1 MRASFAFLS
10 IGSLW
15 LGALGAACN
24 GQVVGPA
31 SAPSDA
37 GASSVEAGSATDAA
51 TTSVEAGPVDPGPPR
66 CTKPRPASPQDDD
79 AGAPDAGGD
88 AGYFARHP
96 WPTVVRQ
103 GGPVLASPHLV
114 PIVFD
119 GDPFADD
126 LDRFTASVGCTDYY
140 RATVNEYGVGD
151 AIAGALT
158 RLDEPSPSR
167 ITSDEIERWL
177 VRELTQKSPR
187 LERPTKDALYII
199 YYGPGT
205 EVEQGPGVLS
215 CQAFGGYH
223 TNVVLPDGTPV
234 AYAVV
239 PRCDGMGDST
249 LDTTTSA
256 ASHEIVEAVTDP
268 YNKENPAFAYVD
280 DAHAS
285 WMFVLGGEV
294 SDLCA
299 QRSDADYTPEGYPY
313 AVQRSWSNRAARRGE
328 DPCVPAS
335 GEKLFTAAF
344 TLPDTVDLGDGFF
357 GRGVVVPAGE
367 SRTLDLEL
375 HDEGAGSML
384 VDVTDASSMLGH
396 AGHSTLTL
404 DKTSGKSGDVLKLT
418 IKAPAGVSSEPELFT
433 VALSKGGRYT
443 YADVGAIGH

>member
-1 MRASFAFLS
+1 MRASFAFFS
-10 IGSLW
+10 VPTLW
-15 LGALGAACN
+15 LGTLAACN
-24 GQVVGPA
+24 GQLATQAADGADAGSGPSEVARADA
-31 SAPSDA
+31 SAP
-37 GASSVEAGSATDAA
+37 VVDAA
-51 TTSVEAGPVDPGPPR
+51 PVDPGPPR
-66 CTKPRPASPQDDD
+66 CTTPRPAPPEGDD
-79 AGAPDAGGD
+79 AGAPDAGD

-96 WPTVVRQ
+96 WPTVTRQ
-103 GGPVLASPHLV
+103 GGPVLVSPRIV
-114 PIVFD
+114 PIAFAS
-119 GDPFADD
+119 DPFADD
-126 LDRFTASVGCTDYY
+126 LDRFTASVGCTEFY

-151 AIAGALT
+151 AIASPLV
-158 RLDEPSPSR
+158 RLDEASPSR

-199 YYGPGT
+199 YYGSGT

-223 TNVVLPDGTPV
+223 TNVVLPDGTPI

-239 PRCDGMGDST
+239 PRCDGMGAST

-268 YNKENPAFAYVD
+268 YNKENPAYAYVD

-299 QRSDADYTPEGYPY
+299 QRSDASYTPDGYPY

-335 GEKLFTAAF
+335 GQKLFTAAF
-344 TLPDTVDLGDGFF
+344 TLPDSVDLGDGFI
-357 GRGVVVPAGE
+357 GRGVIVPPGE
-367 SRTLDLEL
+367 SRTVELEL
-375 HDEGAGSML
+375 HDEGGGSMS
-384 VDVTDASSMLGH
+384 VDVSDASQMLGH
-396 AGHSTLTL
+396 SGTSTLTL
-404 DKTSGKSGDVLKLT
+404 DKVSGKGGDVLKLT
-418 IKAPAGVSSEPELFT
+418 IKAPAGVSSEPELFA
-433 VALSKGGRYT
+433 VALAKGGRYT